1 MKLNSIQNNKKPKH
15 YRRTSRNQK
24 VVSYIICIERNA
36 KHEEDIKQAQQSA
49 AKMKETYEAQLNTK
63 QQEAQAVRADLEQ
76 AIGIN
81 IFIEIQLNDL

>member
-1 MKLNSIQNNKKPKH
+1 MKLNSIQSNKKLKH
-15 YRRTSRNQK
+15 CRRTSRNQK

-63 QQEAQAVRADLEQ
+63 QQEAQTLQEKLNKSQ
-76 AIGIN
+76 GI
-81 IFIEIQLNDL
+81 IHSQLLTNS